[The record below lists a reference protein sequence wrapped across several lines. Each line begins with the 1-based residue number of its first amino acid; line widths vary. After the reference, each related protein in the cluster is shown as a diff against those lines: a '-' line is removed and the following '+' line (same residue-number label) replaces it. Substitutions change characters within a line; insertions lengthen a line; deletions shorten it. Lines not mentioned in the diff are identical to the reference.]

1 MNTMATKQIVQ
12 SGWAKVGIWPPNP
25 RNFASRWAL
34 WDQLSNNEQDY
45 FMDCCHLIAI
55 QMINGTA
62 DGIDTN
68 DVIQGTQ
75 CDTFAKNLLFPLLGE
90 LRAGVNNTPVKEG
103 NQITNLSL
111 HRWRFTFLTSQ
122 VRTIVLK
129 RKEEAGH
136 EIPTQNQE

>member
-1 MNTMATKQIVQ
+1 
-12 SGWAKVGIWPPNP
+12 
-25 RNFASRWAL
+25 
-34 WDQLSNNEQDY
+34 
-45 FMDCCHLIAI
+45 
-55 QMINGTA
+55 MINGTA

-103 NQITNLSL
+103 NQITNYSL